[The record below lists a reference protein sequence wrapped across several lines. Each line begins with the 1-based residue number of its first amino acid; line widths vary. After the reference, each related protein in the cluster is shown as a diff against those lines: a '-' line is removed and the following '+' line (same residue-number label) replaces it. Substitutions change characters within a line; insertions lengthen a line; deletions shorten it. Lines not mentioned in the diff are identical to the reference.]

1 MKEALL
7 EHLDAPPGLDE
18 LAVIAGCAASHLSRT
33 FTQVEGLTLSNWL
46 RRARIEKAANLI
58 ATGRCNVSEAALEV
72 GYQSFSHF
80 SRAFAEEKGVPPSQW
95 VRRLSESR

>member
-1 MKEALL
+1 M
-7 EHLDAPPGLDE
+7 
-18 LAVIAGCAASHLSRT
+18 SYFSRT
-33 FTQVEGLTLSNWL
+33 FMQIEGVTLSQWL
-46 RRARIEKAANLI
+46 RRVRIEHAASLI

-95 VRRLSESR
+95 ARRLSGDRQPPQPHRFYFFSSLTVQYSEAL

>member
-1 MKEALL
+1 
-7 EHLDAPPGLDE
+7 
-18 LAVIAGCAASHLSRT
+18 
-33 FTQVEGLTLSNWL
+33 VEGLTLSNWL
-46 RRARIEKAANLI
+46 RRARIEKAATLI

-95 VRRLSESR
+95 VRRLSGV

>member
-1 MKEALL
+1 MITTDVTALGFDPARLARVTRRVEA
-7 EHLDAPPGLDE
+7 D
-18 LAVIAGCAASHLSRT
+18 
-33 FTQVEGLTLSNWL
+33 
-46 RRARIEKAANLI
+46 I